1 MYKCVLN
8 CFTSKLSETRNM
20 HSKSYNQHS
29 FSITNRQPVLMITF
43 NLLFALLL
51 LDLEVGIISPSSLN
65 TVRLLSFSVPPRG
78 KQTSVFMLN
87 QSR

>member
-1 MYKCVLN
+1 
-8 CFTSKLSETRNM
+8 
-20 HSKSYNQHS
+20 
-29 FSITNRQPVLMITF
+29 MITF